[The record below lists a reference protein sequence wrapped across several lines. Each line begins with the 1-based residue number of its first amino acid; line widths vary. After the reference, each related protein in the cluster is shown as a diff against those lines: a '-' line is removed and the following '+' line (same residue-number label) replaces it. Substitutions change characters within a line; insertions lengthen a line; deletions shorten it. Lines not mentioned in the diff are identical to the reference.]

1 MTRIIDTNCDYDAK
15 INAFATRVA
24 SDVMHVNDIVMVLDA
39 MRERGDAD
47 GANNFLDV
55 ALRSVCA
62 VDDRTKFASDLEW
75 NGVPS
80 EEIDE
85 IMDWLDDIDRS

>member
-1 MTRIIDTNCDYDAK
+1 MTRITNTNCDYDVK
-15 INAFATRVA
+15 INAFATRLA
-24 SDVMHVNDIVMVLDA
+24 SSEMDVNDIVEVLDA
-39 MRERGDAD
+39 MRERGDGD
-47 GANNFLDV
+47 GANNFLDI
-55 ALRSVCA
+55 ALGSVYA

-85 IMDWLDDIDRS
+85 IMDWLDDIDRN